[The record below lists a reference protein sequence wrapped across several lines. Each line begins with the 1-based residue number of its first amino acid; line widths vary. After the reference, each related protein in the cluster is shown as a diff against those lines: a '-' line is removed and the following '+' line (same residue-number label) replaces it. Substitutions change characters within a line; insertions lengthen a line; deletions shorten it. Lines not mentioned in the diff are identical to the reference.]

1 MEIFNKT
8 TNKANAAKYL
18 LNKEGIDLKDA
29 VSFGDGEN
37 DFELLTELGK
47 GYAMENAIDRL
58 NNLLPKDFERV
69 DKNINNGEAKKL
81 LELFLK

>member
-1 MEIFNKT
+1 
-8 TNKANAAKYL
+8 
-18 LNKEGIDLKDA
+18 
-29 VSFGDGEN
+29 
-37 DFELLTELGK
+37 
-47 GYAMENAIDRL
+47 MENAIDRL